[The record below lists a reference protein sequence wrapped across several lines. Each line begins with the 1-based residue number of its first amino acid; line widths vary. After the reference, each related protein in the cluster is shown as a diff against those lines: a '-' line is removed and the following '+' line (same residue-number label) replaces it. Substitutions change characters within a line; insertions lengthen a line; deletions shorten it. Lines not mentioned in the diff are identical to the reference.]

1 MAELKVPYF
10 RGKLVRLVVPVPDK
24 DSILLSDW
32 TRDSSYFRFASDV
45 PARYRYPETQKRWLE
60 EIGLSGY
67 VFMIVTQVENKTI
80 GEIEIDGINP
90 CSGNAWLGIG
100 IGDRDFWGKKY
111 GSEAVE
117 LMMGFAFLVLNLHRL
132 SINVFAYN
140 QRAIKAYER
149 LGFKFEGIERTMLL
163 RDGQR
168 WDVIYMGILKD
179 EWLLVKRG
187 EAF

>member
-1 MAELKVPYF
+1 
-10 RGKLVRLVVPVPDK
+10 
-24 DSILLSDW
+24 
-32 TRDSSYFRFASDV
+32 
-45 PARYRYPETQKRWLE
+45 
-60 EIGLSGY
+60 
-67 VFMIVTQVENKTI
+67 
-80 GEIEIDGINP
+80 
-90 CSGNAWLGIG
+90 
-100 IGDRDFWGKKY
+100 
-111 GSEAVE
+111 
-117 LMMGFAFLVLNLHRL
+117 MMGFAFLVLNLHRL

-149 LGFKFEGIERTMLL
+149 LGFKFEGIERKMLL